1 MFDFRLKV
9 FYTVAKRL
17 NFTKAAEELFITQ
30 PAVTKHIHEIETYFK
45 TRLFHRNGT
54 KISLTTAGE
63 ILLRHSEELFSIY
76 REMETDVAALNRDI
90 KGTIR
95 IGASTTVAQ
104 YILPKYL
111 ASFRK
116 RFRDITVEL
125 VANNTEHIENFLME
139 NKISFGI
146 IEGQSKRK
154 QLKYSRFLK
163 DELVLCTRQG
173 NPLNKRGAISLNEL
187 PRLPLVLREPGSGSL
202 EVVNAA
208 LKKAGVKVARLQKEM
223 VLESSESI
231 KSYLI
236 GSDSFAFLSIH
247 AVLNELSNK
256 LLTIVDIKNF
266 SIERYFYFV
275 RLLGESNETNE
286 LLIRHLLS
294 DNLK

>member
-9 FYTVAKRL
+9 FHTVAKRL

-45 TRLFHRNGT
+45 TQLFHRNGT
-54 KISLTTAGE
+54 KIALTEAGK
-63 ILLRHSEELFSIY
+63 ILLKHSEELFSIY
-76 REMETDVAALNRDI
+76 REMETDMAALNRNLR
-90 KGTIR
+90 GTIK

-116 RFRDITVEL
+116 RFSDISVEL
-125 VANNTEHIENFLME
+125 ITGNTEHIENFLLE
-139 NKISFGI
+139 NKIDFGI

-163 DELVLCTRQG
+163 DELVLCTRYG
-173 NPLNKRGAISLNEL
+173 NPLTKKRTISLNEL
-187 PRLPLVLREPGSGSL
+187 PRLPLVVREYGSGSL
-202 EVVNAA
+202 EVVNTA
-208 LKKAGVKVARLQKEM
+208 LKKAGIKIAHLQKEM
-223 VLESSESI
+223 ILESSESI
-231 KSYLI
+231 KSYLV
-236 GSDSFAFLSIH
+236 GSDCFAFLSIH
-247 AVLNELSNK
+247 SVLNELNNK
-256 LLTIVDIKNF
+256 QLAIVDIKNF

-275 RLLGESNETNE
+275 RQQGESNKMNE
-286 LLIRHLLS
+286 MVIRHLLS